1 MATELLIANIVVA
14 ARVNMVYQ
22 KDIKLVKCLPPPPSF
37 RKKVLQTKTLK
48 NVELPVTLS
57 TLFENPY
64 PRWRKSH
71 HKASSSRASDQ
82 QSEAVERA

>member
-1 MATELLIANIVVA
+1 MATELLIANIFVA
-14 ARVNMVYQ
+14 ARVNMIYQ
-22 KDIKLVKCLPPPPSF
+22 KDIKLVKCFPPPSF
-37 RKKVLQTKTLK
+37 SKKVLQMKTLK

-64 PRWRKSH
+64 PRWRKSPH
-71 HKASSSRASDQ
+71 MASSSRASDQ